1 MEVIVRVNWRILSVR
16 CYKFGSCLCVQRKL
30 EFKPS
35 QKNTEI
41 FAEGIEPE
49 LLSYSSDSAFVNDEF
64 IRTFSALSLK

>member
-1 MEVIVRVNWRILSVR
+1 M
-16 CYKFGSCLCVQRKL
+16 FGSCLCVQRKL